1 MNDGKWGEIAYEQKH
16 QLLLLEFLFLILAV
30 TFKKLK
36 AGTIQNMEANM
47 KKGLVRA
54 LISCALLLV
63 CCCLLVQG
71 SLSQQPEKTLL
82 LKAMEEELSRSM
94 KGLGEKG
101 NPPPY
106 FISYDITETKNVM
119 ITASYGSLRRSSK
132 EHRRLLDVEVR
143 VGDYKLD
150 NTHRL
155 RGVYDFSFPFPVP
168 ISLEDDMDAI
178 KSALWLETDKK
189 YKAAMERLIQVRAQK
204 TVKVK
209 EEDESAD
216 FSRESPEKFIGAL
229 SDISID
235 KKSWEKKL
243 KEYST
248 LFNEFPEIYESS
260 VSVSANATNKYLVNS
275 EGTIIQHS
283 STHWR
288 LGIYAGTRAEDG
300 MDLYKYE
307 SFESH
312 SLAKTP
318 DEEEVRQKIK
328 LLTKELLALRASP
341 VVEPFTGPAILSGRA
356 AGVFFH
362 EIFGHRIEGHRQK
375 DEEEGQTF
383 TKKINQPVLPDFIS
397 VYDDPLQK
405 SFGDKDLSGHYLYD
419 DEGVKAQRITVVE
432 NGILKNFLMSRSP
445 IAGFEKSGGH
455 GRKEAGYRAV
465 GRQGNLIVEASKAVS
480 EKELRELLIEE
491 CKKQGK
497 EFGLIFE
504 DISGGFTFTGRGIP
518 QAYAVIPIIVY
529 RVFADGRSDE
539 MVRGVD
545 LIGTPLVS
553 LSKILACGNK
563 PEVFNGICGAESGGV
578 PVSAVA
584 PSILTGEIE
593 IQKRR
598 KSPDRPPLLP
608 PPKRRNQ

>member
-1 MNDGKWGEIAYEQKH
+1 
-16 QLLLLEFLFLILAV
+16 
-30 TFKKLK
+30 
-36 AGTIQNMEANM
+36 M
-47 KKGLVRA
+47 KKGLIRA
-54 LISCALLLV
+54 SIKCAILLV
-63 CCCLLVQG
+63 CCCLLMQG
-71 SLSQQPEKTLL
+71 GLSQEPEKSLL
-82 LKAMEEELSRSM
+82 LKAMEEELSRSI
-94 KGLGEKG
+94 KGLSEKG

-106 FISYDITETKNVM
+106 FISYDITETQSA
-119 ITASYGSLRRSSK
+119 IIIASYGALRRSSK
-132 EHRRLLDVEVR
+132 EHSRMLDVEVR
-143 VGDYKLD
+143 VGDYELD

-155 RGVYDFSFPFPVP
+155 RGMYDFRFPNPVS
-168 ISLEDDMDAI
+168 ISLENDLDAI

-189 YKAAMERLIQVRAQK
+189 YKAAMERLIQVKAQK

-216 FSRESPEKFIGAL
+216 FSREYPETFIDPL
-229 SDISID
+229 CQVTVD
-235 KKSWEKKL
+235 KTKWEKKL
-243 KEYST
+243 RGYSAM
-248 LFNEFPEIYESS
+248 FNGFPEIYESS
-260 VSVSANATNKYLVNS
+260 VSLSANATNKFLVNS
-275 EGTIIQHS
+275 EGTVTQHGLI
-283 STHWR
+283 HWR
-288 LGIYAGTRAEDG
+288 LGIYARTKAEDG

-307 SFESH
+307 SFDAH
-312 SLAKTP
+312 SLEKMP
-318 DEEEVRQKIK
+318 DEEEVRRKIK
-328 LLTKELLALRASP
+328 LLTKELLALRAAP

-383 TKKINQPVLPDFIS
+383 TKKINQQVLPDFIS

-419 DEGVKAQRITVVE
+419 DEGVKAQRVTVVE

-445 IAGFEKSGGH
+445 IAGFDRSSGH

-465 GRQGNLIVEASKAVS
+465 GRQGNLIVEASKTVS
-480 EKELRELLIEE
+480 EKKLRELLVEE
-491 CKKQGK
+491 CKEQGK

-529 RVFADGRSDE
+529 RVFTDGRPDE
-539 MVRGVD
+539 MVRGAD

-553 LSKILACGNK
+553 FSKILACGDR

-593 IQKRR
+593 IQKKR

-608 PPKRRNQ
+608 PPRRRKK

>member
-1 MNDGKWGEIAYEQKH
+1 M
-16 QLLLLEFLFLILAV
+16 
-30 TFKKLK
+30 
-36 AGTIQNMEANM
+36 
-47 KKGLVRA
+47 KGLVRA
-54 LISCALLLV
+54 LISRAFLLV
-63 CCCLLVQG
+63 CCCLWMQG
-71 SLSQQPEKTLL
+71 GLSQQPEKSLL

-101 NPPPY
+101 NLPPY
-106 FISYDITETKNVM
+106 FISYDITETKNIM
-119 ITASYGSLRRSSK
+119 IIASYGALRRSST
-132 EHRRLLDVEVR
+132 EHSRLLDVEVR

-155 RGVYDFSFPFPVP
+155 RGMHDFRYPIPVS
-168 ISLEDDMDAI
+168 ISLEDDLDAL

-189 YKAAMERLIQVRAQK
+189 YKAAMERLIQVKAQK

-216 FSRESPEKFIGAL
+216 FSRESPEKFI
-229 SDISID
+229 SPISQIMVD
-235 KKSWEKKL
+235 KAKWEKKI
-243 KEYST
+243 KKYST
-248 LFNEFPEIYESS
+248 LFNDFPEIYESS
-260 VSVSANATNKYLVNS
+260 VSLSANATNKHLVNS
-275 EGTIIQHS
+275 EGTVIQHGL
-283 STHWR
+283 THWR
-288 LGIYAGTRAEDG
+288 LGVYARTKAEDG

-307 SFESH
+307 SFDAH
-312 SLAKTP
+312 SMEKMP
-318 DEEEVRQKIK
+318 DEEEVHQKIK

-341 VVEPFTGPAILSGRA
+341 AAGPFTGPAILSGRA

-419 DEGVKAQRITVVE
+419 DEGVKAQRVTVVE

-445 IAGFEKSGGH
+445 IAGFDKSSGH
-455 GRKEAGYRAV
+455 GRKQAGYRAV
-465 GRQGNLIVEASKAVS
+465 GRQGNLIVEASKTVS
-480 EKELRELLIEE
+480 GKKLRELLVEE
-491 CKKQGK
+491 CKKQDK

-529 RVFADGRSDE
+529 RVFTDGRPDE

-553 LSKILACGNK
+553 FSKILACGDK
-563 PEVFNGICGAESGGV
+563 PEVFNGICGAESGRV

-608 PPKRRNQ
+608 PPKRRKQ

>member
-1 MNDGKWGEIAYEQKH
+1 M
-16 QLLLLEFLFLILAV
+16 
-30 TFKKLK
+30 
-36 AGTIQNMEANM
+36 
-47 KKGLVRA
+47 KGLVRA
-54 LISCALLLV
+54 LISRAFLLV
-63 CCCLLVQG
+63 CCCLWMQG
-71 SLSQQPEKTLL
+71 GLSQQPEKSLL

-101 NPPPY
+101 NLPPY
-106 FISYDITETKNVM
+106 FISYDITETKNIM
-119 ITASYGSLRRSSK
+119 IIASYGALRRSST
-132 EHRRLLDVEVR
+132 EHSRLLDVEVR

-155 RGVYDFSFPFPVP
+155 RGMHDFRYPIPVS
-168 ISLEDDMDAI
+168 ISLEDDLDAL
-178 KSALWLETDKK
+178 KSTLWLETDKK
-189 YKAAMERLIQVRAQK
+189 YKAAMERLIQVKAQK

-216 FSRESPEKFIGAL
+216 FSRESPEKFI
-229 SDISID
+229 SPISQIMVD
-235 KKSWEKKL
+235 KAKWEKKI
-243 KEYST
+243 KKYST
-248 LFNEFPEIYESS
+248 LFNDFPEIYESS
-260 VSVSANATNKYLVNS
+260 VSLSANATNKHLVNS
-275 EGTIIQHS
+275 EGTVIQHGL
-283 STHWR
+283 THWR
-288 LGIYAGTRAEDG
+288 LGVYARTKAEDG

-307 SFESH
+307 SFDAH
-312 SLAKTP
+312 SMEKMP
-318 DEEEVRQKIK
+318 DEEEVHQKIK

-341 VVEPFTGPAILSGRA
+341 AAEPFTGPAILSGRA

-383 TKKINQPVLPDFIS
+383 TKKINQLVLPDFIS

-419 DEGVKAQRITVVE
+419 DEGVKAQRVTVVE

-445 IAGFEKSGGH
+445 IAGFDKSSGH
-455 GRKEAGYRAV
+455 GRKQAGYRAV
-465 GRQGNLIVEASKAVS
+465 GRQGNLIVEASKTVS
-480 EKELRELLIEE
+480 GKKLRELLVEE
-491 CKKQGK
+491 CKKQDK

-529 RVFADGRSDE
+529 RVFTDGRPDE

-553 LSKILACGNK
+553 FSKILACGDK
-563 PEVFNGICGAESGGV
+563 PEVFNGICGAESGRV

-608 PPKRRNQ
+608 PPKRRKQ

>member
-1 MNDGKWGEIAYEQKH
+1 
-16 QLLLLEFLFLILAV
+16 
-30 TFKKLK
+30 
-36 AGTIQNMEANM
+36 M

-54 LISCALLLV
+54 LIKCAFLLV
-63 CCCLLVQG
+63 FCSMTLQSG
-71 SLSQQPEKTLL
+71 FSQQPEKSLL
-82 LKAMEEELSRSM
+82 LKAMEEELNRSM
-94 KGLGEKG
+94 KGLSEKG

-106 FISYDITETKNVM
+106 FISYDVTETQSAM
-119 ITASYGSLRRSSK
+119 IIASYGALRRGSK
-132 EHRRLLDVEVR
+132 EHSRLLDVEVR

-155 RGVYDFSFPFPVP
+155 RGVYDFRFPAPVS
-168 ISLEDDMDAI
+168 ISLEDDLDAI

-189 YKAAMERLIQVRAQK
+189 YKAAMERLIQVKAQK

-209 EEDESAD
+209 EEDESDD
-216 FSRESPEKFIGAL
+216 FSRESPEKFIGPSYQVMA
-229 SDISID
+229 D
-235 KKSWEKKL
+235 KAKWEKRL
-243 KEYST
+243 KEYSM
-248 LFNEFPEIYESS
+248 LFNDFPDIYESS
-260 VSVSANATNKYLVNS
+260 VSLSANATNKYLVNS
-275 EGTIIQHS
+275 EGTVIQQGL
-283 STHWR
+283 THWR
-288 LGIYAGTRAEDG
+288 LGVYARTKAEDG

-307 SFESH
+307 SFDAH
-312 SLAKTP
+312 SLEKMP
-318 DEEEVRQKIK
+318 SEEEVLQKIK

-419 DEGVKAQRITVVE
+419 DEGVKAQRVTVVE

-445 IAGFEKSGGH
+445 IAGFDKSSGH
-455 GRKEAGYRAV
+455 GRKAAGYRAV
-465 GRQGNLIVEASKAVS
+465 GRQGNLIVEASKTVS
-480 EKELRELLIEE
+480 SKKLRELLIEE
-491 CKKQGK
+491 CKKQDK

-529 RVFADGRSDE
+529 RVFTDGRPDE

-553 LSKILACGNK
+553 FSKILACGDK
-563 PEVFNGICGAESGGV
+563 PEVFSGICGAESGGV
-578 PVSAVA
+578 LVSAVA

-608 PPKRRNQ
+608 PPQRRKQ

>member
-1 MNDGKWGEIAYEQKH
+1 M
-16 QLLLLEFLFLILAV
+16 
-30 TFKKLK
+30 
-36 AGTIQNMEANM
+36 
-47 KKGLVRA
+47 KGLVRA
-54 LISCALLLV
+54 LISCALMLV
-63 CCCLLVQG
+63 CCCLWMQG
-71 SLSQQPEKTLL
+71 SLSQQPKNNLL

-94 KGLGEKG
+94 KGLGKKG

-106 FISYDITETKNVM
+106 FISYNITETKNIM
-119 ITASYGSLRRSSK
+119 IIASYGALRRSST
-132 EHRRLLDVEVR
+132 EHSRLLDVEVR

-155 RGVYDFSFPFPVP
+155 RGMYDFRFPIPVS
-168 ISLEDDMDAI
+168 ISLEDDLDAL

-189 YKAAMERLIQVRAQK
+189 YKAAMGRLIQVKAQK

-216 FSRESPEKFIGAL
+216 FSRESPEKFI
-229 SDISID
+229 SPISQIMVD
-235 KKSWEKKL
+235 KAKWEKKL
-243 KEYST
+243 KKYST
-248 LFNEFPEIYESS
+248 LFNDFPEIYESS
-260 VSVSANATNKYLVNS
+260 VSLSANATNKYLVNS
-275 EGTIIQHS
+275 EGTVIQHGL
-283 STHWR
+283 THWR
-288 LGIYAGTRAEDG
+288 LGVYARTKAEDG

-307 SFESH
+307 SFDAH
-312 SLAKTP
+312 SMEKMP
-318 DEEEVRQKIK
+318 DEEEVHQKIK

-341 VVEPFTGPAILSGRA
+341 VAEPFTGPAILSGRA

-375 DEEEGQTF
+375 DEDEGQTF

-405 SFGDKDLSGHYLYD
+405 SFGDQDLSGHYLYD
-419 DEGVKAQRITVVE
+419 DEGVKAQRVTVVE

-445 IAGFEKSGGH
+445 IAGFDKSSGH
-455 GRKEAGYRAV
+455 GRKQAGYRAV
-465 GRQGNLIVEASKAVS
+465 GRQGNLIVEASKTVS
-480 EKELRELLIEE
+480 KKKLRELLIEE
-491 CKKQGK
+491 CKNQDK
-497 EFGLIFE
+497 EFGLIFK

-529 RVFADGRSDE
+529 RVFTDGRPDE

-553 LSKILACGNK
+553 FGKILACGDK

-608 PPKRRNQ
+608 PPKRRKQ

>member
-1 MNDGKWGEIAYEQKH
+1 M
-16 QLLLLEFLFLILAV
+16 
-30 TFKKLK
+30 
-36 AGTIQNMEANM
+36 
-47 KKGLVRA
+47 KGLVRA
-54 LISCALLLV
+54 LISRAFLLV
-63 CCCLLVQG
+63 CCCLWMQG
-71 SLSQQPEKTLL
+71 GLSQQPEKSLL

-101 NPPPY
+101 NLPPY
-106 FISYDITETKNVM
+106 FISYDITETKNIM
-119 ITASYGSLRRSSK
+119 IIASYGALRRNST
-132 EHRRLLDVEVR
+132 EHSRLLDVEVR

-155 RGVYDFSFPFPVP
+155 RGMHDFRYPIPVS
-168 ISLEDDMDAI
+168 ISLEDDLDAL

-189 YKAAMERLIQVRAQK
+189 YKAAMERLIQVKAQK

-216 FSRESPEKFIGAL
+216 FSRESPEKFI
-229 SDISID
+229 SPISQIMVD
-235 KKSWEKKL
+235 KAKWEKKI
-243 KEYST
+243 KKYST
-248 LFNEFPEIYESS
+248 LFNDFPEIYESS
-260 VSVSANATNKYLVNS
+260 VSLSANATNKHLVNS
-275 EGTIIQHS
+275 EGTVIQHGL
-283 STHWR
+283 THWR
-288 LGIYAGTRAEDG
+288 LGVYARTKAEDG

-307 SFESH
+307 SFDAH
-312 SLAKTP
+312 SMEKMP
-318 DEEEVRQKIK
+318 DEEEVHQKIK

-341 VVEPFTGPAILSGRA
+341 AAGPFTGPAILSGRA

-383 TKKINQPVLPDFIS
+383 TKKINQLVLPDFIS

-419 DEGVKAQRITVVE
+419 DEGVKAQRVTVVE

-445 IAGFEKSGGH
+445 IAGFDKSSGH
-455 GRKEAGYRAV
+455 GRKQAGYRAV
-465 GRQGNLIVEASKAVS
+465 GRQGNLIVEASKSVS
-480 EKELRELLIEE
+480 EKKLRELLIEE
-491 CKKQGK
+491 CKKQDK

-529 RVFADGRSDE
+529 RVFTDGRPDE

-553 LSKILACGNK
+553 FSKILACGDK
-563 PEVFNGICGAESGGV
+563 PEVFNGICGAESGRV

-608 PPKRRNQ
+608 PPKRRKQ

>member
-1 MNDGKWGEIAYEQKH
+1 
-16 QLLLLEFLFLILAV
+16 
-30 TFKKLK
+30 
-36 AGTIQNMEANM
+36 M
-47 KKGLVRA
+47 KELVRA
-54 LISCALLLV
+54 LISCAFLLV
-63 CCCLLVQG
+63 CCCLWMQG
-71 SLSQQPEKTLL
+71 SLSQQPKNNLL
-82 LKAMEEELSRSM
+82 LKAMEEELNRSM

-106 FISYDITETKNVM
+106 FISYDITETKNIM
-119 ITASYGSLRRSSK
+119 IIASYGALRRSST
-132 EHRRLLDVEVR
+132 EHSRLLDVEVR

-155 RGVYDFSFPFPVP
+155 RGMYDFRYPVP
-168 ISLEDDMDAI
+168 VSISLEDDLDAL

-189 YKAAMERLIQVRAQK
+189 YKEAMGRLIQVKVQK

-216 FSRESPEKFIGAL
+216 FSRESPEKFI
-229 SDISID
+229 SPISQIMVD
-235 KKSWEKKL
+235 KAEWEKKL
-243 KEYST
+243 KKYSM
-248 LFNEFPEIYESS
+248 LFNDFPEIYESS
-260 VSVSANATNKYLVNS
+260 VSLSTDATNKYFVNS
-275 EGTIIQHS
+275 EGTVIQHGL
-283 STHWR
+283 THWR
-288 LGIYAGTRAEDG
+288 LGVYARTKAEDG

-307 SFESH
+307 SFDAH
-312 SLAKTP
+312 SMEKMP

-341 VVEPFTGPAILSGRA
+341 VAEPFTGPAILSGRA

-419 DEGVKAQRITVVE
+419 DEGVKAQRVTVVE

-445 IAGFEKSGGH
+445 IAGFDKSNGH
-455 GRKEAGYRAV
+455 GRKQAGYRAV
-465 GRQGNLIVEASKAVS
+465 GRQGNLIVEASKTVS
-480 EKELRELLIEE
+480 GKKLRELLIEE
-491 CKKQGK
+491 CKKQDK

-504 DISGGFTFTGRGIP
+504 DISGGFTFTGRGVP

-529 RVFADGRSDE
+529 RVFTDGRPDE

-553 LSKILACGNK
+553 FSKILVCGDE

-578 PVSAVA
+578 PVSGVA

-608 PPKRRNQ
+608 PPKRRKQ

>member
-1 MNDGKWGEIAYEQKH
+1 MR
-16 QLLLLEFLFLILAV
+16 
-30 TFKKLK
+30 
-36 AGTIQNMEANM
+36 
-47 KKGLVRA
+47 KGLVQA
-54 LISCALLLV
+54 AISFVLV
-63 CCCLLVQG
+63 LGYCCLGPQEG
-71 SLSQQPEKTLL
+71 LSNSPEKSLL
-82 LKAMEEELSRSM
+82 LKAMEEELNRSM
-94 KGLGEKG
+94 IGLTEKG

-106 FISYDITETKNVM
+106 FISYDITEAKNV
-119 ITASYGSLRRSSK
+119 IIIASYGALRRSST
-132 EHRRLLDVEVR
+132 ERSRLLDVEVR

-155 RGVYDFSFPFPVP
+155 RGVYDFSFPLPVSVS
-168 ISLEDDMDAI
+168 IEDDPDAI
-178 KSALWLETDKK
+178 KSALWLETDKE
-189 YKAAMERLIQVRAQK
+189 YKAALERLIQVKAQK
-204 TVKVK
+204 TVKVR

-216 FSRESPEKFIGAL
+216 FSQESPQQFIGTL
-229 SDISID
+229 SQVTVD
-235 KKSWEKKL
+235 KAKWEKKL
-243 KEYST
+243 KEYSI
-248 LFNEFPEIYESS
+248 LFNEFPEIYESG
-260 VSVSANATNKYLVNS
+260 VSLAVRATNKYLVNT
-275 EGTIIQHS
+275 EGTVIQQGLVY
-283 STHWR
+283 WR
-288 LGIYAGTRAEDG
+288 LGLYGRTKAEDG

-307 SFESH
+307 SFDAR
-312 SLAKTP
+312 SLEKMP

-341 VVEPFTGPAILSGRA
+341 VVEPFTGPAILSGQA

-397 VYDDPLQK
+397 VYDDPTQK
-405 SFGDKDLSGHYLYD
+405 RFGDKDLSGYYLYD
-419 DEGVKAQRITVVE
+419 DEGIRAQRVTVVE

-445 IAGFEKSGGH
+445 IAGFDKSNGH

-465 GRQGNLIVEASKAVS
+465 GRQGNLIVEAAKTLSK
-480 EKELRELLIEE
+480 KRLREMLIEE

-504 DISGGFTFTGRGIP
+504 DISGGFTYTGRGIP
-518 QAYAVIPIIVY
+518 QAYAVVPIIVY
-529 RVFADGRSDE
+529 RVFTDGRPDE

-553 LSKILACGNK
+553 LSKILACADK

-598 KSPDRPPLLP
+598 KSSDRPPLLP
-608 PPKRRNQ
+608 PPERRNQ

>member
-1 MNDGKWGEIAYEQKH
+1 
-16 QLLLLEFLFLILAV
+16 
-30 TFKKLK
+30 
-36 AGTIQNMEANM
+36 
-47 KKGLVRA
+47 
-54 LISCALLLV
+54 
-63 CCCLLVQG
+63 
-71 SLSQQPEKTLL
+71 
-82 LKAMEEELSRSM
+82 MEEELSRSM
-94 KGLGEKG
+94 KGLSEKG

-106 FISYDITETKNVM
+106 FISYDITETKSLM
-119 ITASYGSLRRSSK
+119 IIASYGALRSSSK
-132 EHRRLLDVEVR
+132 EHSRLLDVEVR
-143 VGDYKLD
+143 VGDYTLD

-155 RGVYDFSFPFPVP
+155 RGVYDFRFPIPVSV
-168 ISLEDDMDAI
+168 SLEDDLDAI
-178 KSALWLETDKK
+178 KSAIWLETDKK
-189 YKAAMERLIQVRAQK
+189 YKAAMERLIQVKAQK

-216 FSRESPEKFIGAL
+216 FSRESPAKFIGPVYQVMV
-229 SDISID
+229 D
-235 KKSWEKKL
+235 KVTWEKKL
-243 KEYST
+243 KEYSM
-248 LFNEFPEIYESS
+248 LFNDFPDIYESS
-260 VSVSANATNKYLVNS
+260 VSLSANATNKYLVNS
-275 EGTIIQHS
+275 EGTVIQHG

-288 LGIYAGTRAEDG
+288 LGVYAMTKAEDG

-307 SFESH
+307 SFDAH
-312 SLAKTP
+312 SLERMP
-318 DEEEVRQKIK
+318 DEKEVRQKIK
-328 LLTKELLALRASP
+328 LLTKELLALRAAP

-419 DEGVKAQRITVVE
+419 DEGVKAQRVTVVE

-445 IAGFEKSGGH
+445 IEGFDKSGGH
-455 GRKEAGYRAV
+455 GRKAAGYRAV
-465 GRQGNLIVEASKAVS
+465 GRQGNLIVEASKTVS
-480 EKELRELLIEE
+480 TKKLREMLIEE
-491 CKKQGK
+491 CKRQDK

-529 RVFADGRSDE
+529 RVFTDGRPDE

-553 LSKILACGNK
+553 FSKILACGDK

-608 PPKRRNQ
+608 PPKRRKQ